1 MLFKKTSNEQ
11 YLNYIHDENESTN
24 NNTCRI
30 KVVLVGLCLAGE
42 GWMVG
47 LCLAGEGKGW
57 MVGGICDFCLTA
69 FLKRPFVKCVANLQ
83 IILKRV
89 RNARFS
95 KHKAIIYVPLCI
107 WFLQRRNCILFLYP
121 MLHSG
126 SRCMLEACLFL
137 NMYYLCN
144 IIKEF
149 RKCILCWIPTH
160 KLLNNG

>member
-47 LCLAGEGKGW
+47 LCLAGEGEGWMVGLCLAGEGKGW

-69 FLKRPFVKCVANLQ
+69 FLKRPFVKCVAIEELLQ
-83 IILKRV
+83 ICK
-89 RNARFS
+89 
-95 KHKAIIYVPLCI
+95 
-107 WFLQRRNCILFLYP
+107 LF
-121 MLHSG
+121 
-126 SRCMLEACLFL
+126 
-137 NMYYLCN
+137 
-144 IIKEF
+144 
-149 RKCILCWIPTH
+149 
-160 KLLNNG
+160 

>member
-47 LCLAGEGKGW
+47 LYLAGEGEGWMVGLCLAGEGKGW

-69 FLKRPFVKCVANLQ
+69 FLKRPFVKCVAIEELLQ
-83 IILKRV
+83 ICK
-89 RNARFS
+89 
-95 KHKAIIYVPLCI
+95 
-107 WFLQRRNCILFLYP
+107 LF
-121 MLHSG
+121 
-126 SRCMLEACLFL
+126 
-137 NMYYLCN
+137 
-144 IIKEF
+144 
-149 RKCILCWIPTH
+149 
-160 KLLNNG
+160 

>member
-47 LCLAGEGKGW
+47 LCLAGEGEGWMVGLCLAGEGKRW

-69 FLKRPFVKCVANLQ
+69 FLKRPFVKCVAIEELLQ
-83 IILKRV
+83 ICK
-89 RNARFS
+89 
-95 KHKAIIYVPLCI
+95 
-107 WFLQRRNCILFLYP
+107 LF
-121 MLHSG
+121 
-126 SRCMLEACLFL
+126 
-137 NMYYLCN
+137 
-144 IIKEF
+144 
-149 RKCILCWIPTH
+149 
-160 KLLNNG
+160 